1 MISRILQQD
10 FDGDIALVVKDKT
23 LTTVAKRNMEGIVP
37 LSYDLKKARGGI
49 IDADRLYE
57 GVSMAYTGGSIGPIS
72 NAISKV
78 KNSGSGM
85 TEEQIKVIAWLTMK
99 NNQVID

>member
-1 MISRILQQD
+1 
-10 FDGDIALVVKDKT
+10 
-23 LTTVAKRNMEGIVP
+23 
-37 LSYDLKKARGGI
+37 
-49 IDADRLYE
+49 
-57 GVSMAYTGGSIGPIS
+57 MAYTGGSIGPIS

-78 KNSGSGM
+78 KNGGREM